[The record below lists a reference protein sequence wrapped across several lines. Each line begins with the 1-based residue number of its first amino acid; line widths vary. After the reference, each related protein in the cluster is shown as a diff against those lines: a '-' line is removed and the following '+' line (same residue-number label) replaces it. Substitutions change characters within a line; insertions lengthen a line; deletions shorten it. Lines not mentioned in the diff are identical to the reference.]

1 MKHGLVLEGG
11 ALRGLFSVGVMDVLM
26 EHKVRFD
33 GAIGV
38 SAGASFGC
46 NYKSGQIGRVIRYN
60 KRFANDWR
68 YCSVRSFLTTGEL
81 FGGEFCFHTFP
92 TQLDLFDDDA
102 FDSNPMEFYV
112 VCTDVETGT
121 AHYQKIMHSDWKCA
135 EWIRAS
141 SSMPLAARMIEL
153 DGRKY
158 MDGGITDSIP
168 LKYFLDL
175 GYEKNLVILTQ
186 PLGFEKK
193 QTSLLPLIKLR
204 YHAYPEFVKAIANR
218 PKMYND
224 TLSLITEEEQKGR
237 ALVVCPPEK
246 LPINHVSHDPEQMQL
261 VYEIGRKTAE
271 ASLDK
276 ILAYIHS

>member
-1 MKHGLVLEGG
+1 MKKGLVLEGG

-26 EHKVRFD
+26 EHKVCFD

-60 KRFANDWR
+60 KRFAKDWR
-68 YCSVRSFLTTGEL
+68 YCSLRSFITTGEL

-92 TQLDLFDDDA
+92 TQLDLFDDEA

-112 VCTDVETGT
+112 VCTDVETGK
-121 AHYQKIMHSDWKCA
+121 AHYQKIMHSDWDCA

-141 SSMPLAARMIEL
+141 SSMPLAAKIIEMG
-153 DGRKY
+153 GRKY

-175 GYEKNLVILTQ
+175 AYEKNLVILTQ

-193 QTSLLPLIKLR
+193 QTSLLPLIRWKYR
-204 YHAYPEFVKAIANR
+204 AYPEFVEAIANR

-224 TLSLITEEEQKGR
+224 TLTLIAEEVQKGR
-237 ALVVCPPEK
+237 ALVICPPAT
-246 LPINHVSHDPEQMQL
+246 LPINHVSHNPDLMQE

-271 ASLDK
+271 ENLERILDY
-276 ILAYIHS
+276 LQ

>member
-1 MKHGLVLEGG
+1 MKQGLVLEGG

-26 EHKVRFD
+26 EHNVRFD

-46 NYKSGQIGRVIRYN
+46 NYKSGQIGRVLRYN
-60 KRFANDWR
+60 KRFAKDWR
-68 YCSVRSFLTTGEL
+68 YCSVRSFITTGEL

-92 TQLDLFDDDA
+92 TQLDLFDDEA

-112 VCTDVETGT
+112 VCTDVETGK
-121 AHYQKIMHSDWKCA
+121 AHYQKLMHSDWDSA

-141 SSMPLAARMIEL
+141 SSMPLAAKIIEMG
-153 DGRKY
+153 GRKY

-193 QTSLLPLIKLR
+193 QTSLFPLIKWKYR
-204 YHAYPEFVKAIANR
+204 AYPEFVDAIANR
-218 PKMYND
+218 PNMYND
-224 TLSLITEEEQKGR
+224 TLRLVSEEVEKGR
-237 ALVVCPPEK
+237 ALVVCPPAT
-246 LPINHVSHDPEQMQL
+246 LPINHVSHNPDLMQE
-261 VYEIGRKTAE
+261 VYEIGRKTADE
-271 ASLDK
+271 NLER
-276 ILAYIHS
+276 ILTYLQL